1 MPPEVSVF
9 STHTTT
15 ALSIHIWTHTH
26 TQKSTH
32 LRAQYWL
39 HQRCSFL
46 WTLGFF
52 AWTLWVL
59 RRIIRRAR
67 EYRYYACKSVSS
79 SKVTS
84 VGIATVLHSLYRS
97 GVSILCNK
105 CHGVYVTFYV
115 IIRKYLIQNWK
126 LLDTYAGLIL
136 DKNIWGIYVNFTLIF
151 KKIKK
156 VFKTSRTSSVT
167 KSYT

>member
-1 MPPEVSVF
+1 MPSEVSVF
-9 STHTTT
+9 PTHITT
-15 ALSIHIWTHTH
+15 ALSIHIWTNTHTH

-39 HQRCSFL
+39 HQQCSFL
-46 WTLGFF
+46 WTIGFF

-67 EYRYYACKSVSS
+67 ERRYNACKSVSS
-79 SKVTS
+79 PKVTD
-84 VGIATVLHSLYRS
+84 VGIATALHTLYRS
-97 GVSILCNK
+97 CVSILCNK

-126 LLDTYAGLIL
+126 LLDTYERLIL
-136 DKNIWGIYVNFTLIF
+136 DKNIWGIYG
-151 KKIKK
+151 
-156 VFKTSRTSSVT
+156 
-167 KSYT
+167 